1 MAGSAQICPPA
12 PLQTY
17 VEAVF
22 NAIGADDEIAGVVAA
37 HLIRA
42 NLSGHDSHGVIRVP
56 QYVGEADRGALRP
69 AARPTLVHETEVAAV
84 VDANRGFGHFSTAF
98 ALDWALARAR
108 RGGMAAVAVRHSM
121 HIGRLGEYTE
131 RAVAGGLIAVVTVGA
146 AGPGL
151 GSVVPFGGQARFL
164 STNPWSVGV
173 PGRDR
178 SMVFDGATSMV
189 AEGKVR
195 VARAKGTLLPPGCI
209 VDRNGVPSRNPE
221 DFYGGGSLLPLGG
234 EEAGHKGFGLALA
247 SALIGALAMIDDPNP
262 TLPGARVQA
271 EGSVGGQAGGVFLA
285 AIDPAAFGDAE
296 RYRGMVGDTL
306 GAAKRVPPAPG
317 RDEVLLPG
325 EPETITR
332 RQRAGGI
339 AVPET
344 IWQELSA
351 LAERFHVTL
360 PEHRPAP

>member
-1 MAGSAQICPPA
+1 
-12 PLQTY
+12 
-17 VEAVF
+17 
-22 NAIGADDEIAGVVAA
+22 
-37 HLIRA
+37 
-42 NLSGHDSHGVIRVP
+42 
-56 QYVGEADRGALRP
+56 
-69 AARPTLVHETEVAAV
+69 
-84 VDANRGFGHFSTAF
+84 
-98 ALDWALARAR
+98 
-108 RGGMAAVAVRHSM
+108 
-121 HIGRLGEYTE
+121 
-131 RAVAGGLIAVVTVGA
+131 
-146 AGPGL
+146 
-151 GSVVPFGGQARFL
+151 
-164 STNPWSVGV
+164 
-173 PGRDR
+173 
-178 SMVFDGATSMV
+178 MVFDGATSMV